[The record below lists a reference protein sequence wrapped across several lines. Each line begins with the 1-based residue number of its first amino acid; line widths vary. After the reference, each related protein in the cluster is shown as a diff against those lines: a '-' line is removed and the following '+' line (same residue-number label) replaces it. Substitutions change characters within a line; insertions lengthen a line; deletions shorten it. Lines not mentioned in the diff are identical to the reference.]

1 MTPSTADDRITKAA
15 RLMLLLE
22 LQERGQLDGLTLQ
35 EIANLFPAP
44 PNRSTIYR
52 DMLMLPGLRVIRD
65 EMRTHAKDSRRKN
78 KIASRSPRTRGN
90 G

>member
-22 LQERGQLDGLTLQ
+22 LQERGGLDGLSYQ
-35 EIANLFPAP
+35 QIADLFPAP

-52 DMLMLPGLRVIRD
+52 DVQALPRLKALRD
-65 EMRTHAKDSRRKN
+65 EMRTHAKDSRRKT